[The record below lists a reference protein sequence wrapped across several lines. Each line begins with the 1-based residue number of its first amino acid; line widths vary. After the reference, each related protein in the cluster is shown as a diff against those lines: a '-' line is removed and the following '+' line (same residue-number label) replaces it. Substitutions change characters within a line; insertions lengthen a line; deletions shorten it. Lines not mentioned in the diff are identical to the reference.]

1 MNGVIVDT
9 SVWIAFFR
17 GLPEDKATSDALDY
31 LLSGDEAIVN
41 EVILTELVP
50 FLNVRGETER
60 AASLFALLSPDLD
73 TDWHE
78 LRMLQ
83 ETCLRA
89 GINKVGIPDLMIA
102 QQAMRL
108 NMPLFSIDKHFPLIA
123 KVSSLCLWPN

>member
-1 MNGVIVDT
+1 MKGVIVDT

-41 EVILTELVP
+41 EVVLTELVP
-50 FLNVRGETER
+50 FLNVRGEAAR
-60 AASLFALLSPDLD
+60 AASLFALQSPGLD

-78 LRMLQ
+78 LRVLQ
-83 ETCLRA
+83 ETCLHS

-108 NMPLFSIDKHFPLIA
+108 DMPLFSIDKHFPLIA
-123 KVSSLCLWPN
+123 KISSLRRWPK

>member
-1 MNGVIVDT
+1 VNGVIVDT